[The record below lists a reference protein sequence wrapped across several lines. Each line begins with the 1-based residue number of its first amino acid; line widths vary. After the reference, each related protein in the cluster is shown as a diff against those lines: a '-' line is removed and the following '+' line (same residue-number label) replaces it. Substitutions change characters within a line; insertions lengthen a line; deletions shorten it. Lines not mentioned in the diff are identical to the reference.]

1 MNVGDCDGY
10 GSDRS
15 QAVTDQVVHKKCVAG
30 CEVNVVYLHDHLFSC
45 KRKLFFFFLFSSQSV
60 GKLPHCLNV
69 QISIKYNKTV
79 YSFQLNSKYQNA
91 VCNFSILW
99 DKISDEMLIYKKLQ
113 CLKKKVLILK
123 YHRTNAHIPMK
134 KFLCTLRKIEE
145 YDKNETCWHNKSFVE
160 P

>member
-1 MNVGDCDGY
+1 M
-10 GSDRS
+10 
-15 QAVTDQVVHKKCVAG
+15 
-30 CEVNVVYLHDHLFSC
+30 NVVYLHDHLFSC

-79 YSFQLNSKYQNA
+79 YSFQLNFKYQNA

-99 DKISDEMLIYKKLQ
+99 EKISDEMLIYKKLQ

-123 YHRTNAHIPMK
+123 YHRTNAHIPTI

>member
-30 CEVNVVYLHDHLFSC
+30 REVNVVYLHDHLFSC
-45 KRKLFFFFLFSSQSV
+45 KRKLFFFFLFSLQSV
-60 GKLPHCLNV
+60 GKLHVPHCLNV

-79 YSFQLNSKYQNA
+79 YSFQLNSRYQNA

-113 CLKKKVLILK
+113 CLKKKSPDIK
-123 YHRTNAHIPMK
+123 ISQNK
-134 KFLCTLRKIEE
+134 CTYSNEKISM
-145 YDKNETCWHNKSFVE
+145 YFTKN
-160 P
+160 

>member
-30 CEVNVVYLHDHLFSC
+30 REVNVVYLHDHLFSC

-123 YHRTNAHIPMK
+123 YHRTNAHIPTK

>member
-1 MNVGDCDGY
+1 MCCWPW
-10 GSDRS
+10 SECCLSSRS
-15 QAVTDQVVHKKCVAG
+15 SFLLQEKVV
-30 CEVNVVYLHDHLFSC
+30 
-45 KRKLFFFFLFSSQSV
+45 FFLFIFFTKC
-60 GKLPHCLNV
+60 GKVTSLFKNV

-123 YHRTNAHIPMK
+123 YHRTNAHIPTK

-145 YDKNETCWHNKSFVE
+145 YDKNETWWHNKSFVE

>member
-30 CEVNVVYLHDHLFSC
+30 REVNVVYLHDHLFSC
-45 KRKLFFFFLFSSQSV
+45 KRKLFLFFLFSSQSV

-113 CLKKKVLILK
+113 YLKKKVLILK
-123 YHRTNAHIPMK
+123 YHRTNAH
-134 KFLCTLRKIEE
+134 KISM
-145 YDKNETCWHNKSFVE
+145 YFTKN
-160 P
+160 

>member
-30 CEVNVVYLHDHLFSC
+30 REVNVVYLHDHLFSC

-99 DKISDEMLIYKKLQ
+99 DKIFDEMLIYKKLQ
-113 CLKKKVLILK
+113 CLKKKVLINITE
-123 YHRTNAHIPMK
+123 HMHI
-134 KFLCTLRKIEE
+134 FQRKNVM
-145 YDKNETCWHNKSFVE
+145 YFTKN
-160 P
+160 